1 MREPNSLLGMA
12 WELGEEYKV
21 RLGEGCINNAVD
33 EIVKLIVRK
42 YGGDVEWPEPDL
54 RKEWKEAIATVSERA
69 LCEWYREEVRA
80 KVVGRRAAYCRIRE
94 AELRAEEAMQPR
106 GQART
111 SHQLAYYLV
120 TARPCTPAPFTRL
133 SLKPLE
139 VSVITRMRCHM
150 PACIRTHCG
159 HQAHVLRHIRHASP
173 PPIAHWHLR
182 TCALRCLFHA
192 DARA

>member
-1 MREPNSLLGMA
+1 VE
-12 WELGEEYKV
+12 
-21 RLGEGCINNAVD
+21 LGEGCINNAVD
-33 EIVKLIVRK
+33 EVDRE
-42 YGGDVEWPEPDL
+42 YGGDIEWPEPDL
-54 RKEWKEAIATVSERA
+54 CKEWKEAMATASERV
-69 LCEWYREEVRA
+69 LCGWYCEEVRA
-80 KVVGRRAAYCRIRE
+80 KVVGRKAAYCRIRE

-111 SHQLAYYLV
+111 SYQLACHLV
-120 TARPCTPAPFTRL
+120 TARPCTPAPPTKL